1 MGWRIPGYHRGSTR
15 PVTARCAL
23 PIRGATYIARRAMTG
38 PGQGIM
44 ASCHGRDAPA
54 QSAAPPAMTDNG
66 RWSVA
71 DPRKAH
77 AAEDDTPPRLPSAQD
92 RLVAVIRSQDGTW
105 HRPFTTFELAALQ
118 SLVDPEEQLEL
129 EGLSDAKWRERIG
142 NAVPPDAAMAS
153 RIRWGR
159 HCCSPGP
166 ARVSCCPRCRSGS
179 GQLVSP

>member
-1 MGWRIPGYHRGSTR
+1 MCVADPRPNLHREKGDDWS
-15 PVTARCAL
+15 
-23 PIRGATYIARRAMTG
+23 GAGHYGVVSWEGRAG
-38 PGQGIM
+38 
-44 ASCHGRDAPA
+44 AVS
-54 QSAAPPAMTDNG
+54 SAAGYDNG

-71 DPRKAH
+71 DPRKAY

-129 EGLSDAKWRERIG
+129 EGLSDAEWRERIG